1 MYQSEQQLT
10 KVISVLS
17 GLAII
22 IASLGLFG
30 LASFTVK
37 QRLKEMGIRKVLD
50 ASVTQIVMI
59 LSKRVTLLVFIALII
74 AAPFTYYLMNDWLAG
89 YANKISIGLGTFLLV
104 GFGSWLIALLTV
116 SLQSYCVA
124 RSNPVDTLRI
134 D

>member
-1 MYQSEQQLT
+1 
-10 KVISVLS
+10 
-17 GLAII
+17 
-22 IASLGLFG
+22 
-30 LASFTVK
+30 
-37 QRLKEMGIRKVLD
+37 MGIRKVLD